1 MGKEQK
7 AQDQLWQRLVP
18 AFLQRVISVFVGA
31 EEEIMAA
38 YTSTANNLLW
48 KRLNRASK
56 AAKRPV
62 LKANVGLIWDPF
74 NLPRAPPAPE
84 SMEVAVFERVV
95 DPLRAKIQS

>member
-1 MGKEQK
+1 MRKEQK

-18 AFLQRVISVFVGA
+18 AFLQRVINVFVGA

-48 KRLNRASK
+48 KRLNRAPK

-62 LKANVGLIWDPF
+62 PKANVGLIWDPF

-95 DPLRAKIQS
+95 DHLRARIQS

>member
-1 MGKEQK
+1 M
-7 AQDQLWQRLVP
+7 P
-18 AFLQRVISVFVGA
+18 AFLQRVISVFVRA
-31 EEEIMAA
+31 EEEIIIMAA

-48 KRLNRASK
+48 KRLNRAPK

-62 LKANVGLIWDPF
+62 PKANVGLIWDPF